1 MIRYLQSSPFSSG
14 QLSACASLFVLL
26 ERFFNISPKFTA
38 TFPVKNG
45 FAVCF
50 FALIEMNYYTVQKK
64 KPSSILN
71 WTLQISPI
79 YLLLDYKGK
88 TMLPNYL
95 VRKGKC
101 ILAKAKRM
109 TKENLKKNAVKSF
122 FYFILFFL
130 CKVILIFK

>member
-1 MIRYLQSSPFSSG
+1 M
-14 QLSACASLFVLL
+14 LL

-50 FALIEMNYYTVQKK
+50 FTLIEMNYYTVQKT
-64 KPSSILN
+64 PSSILN

-79 YLLLDYKGK
+79 YLPLDYKGK

-95 VRKGKC
+95 VRKGKR

-109 TKENLKKNAVKSF
+109 TKEILKRDAVKSF
-122 FYFILFFL
+122 LYLSKSAR
-130 CKVILIFK
+130 C